1 MAKFDLR
8 NKYNSTKNNET
19 HLTEIKIEENFLVDY
34 KSLELNN
41 EDEQVLMSYEKEACN
56 YFQQATKNIY
66 ELSRVLYNANKLLSN
81 YKSGTFT
88 LWFEGLGLKRSFVY
102 DCISRYEVL
111 LSYKNVDEA
120 EVTDITVDEDDKE
133 EIMSLPI
140 RVINDI
146 KRLELKSDEIK
157 EVTNSFDYKK
167 TLAEFRERYKQQKK
181 QKECIRD
188 LKFLQKKIDTIMK
201 RKEKICE
208 KIEELEAEFNNLEA
222 EQLQLEQEIENLK

>member
-56 YFQQATKNIY
+56 YFQQATRNIY

-88 LWFEGLGLKRSFVY
+88 LWFEGLGLKKTFVY

-111 LSYKNVDEA
+111 LSYKNVE
-120 EVTDITVDEDDKE
+120 EVEVIEIEEEEKE
-133 EIMSLPI
+133 EIMSLPMK
-140 RVINDI
+140 VIKGI
-146 KRLELKSDEIK
+146 KRLDLKSEEIK
-157 EVTNSFDYKK
+157 EVTNSFDYNK
-167 TLAEFRERYKQQKK
+167 TLAEFKERIKNNKKTKQDV
-181 QKECIRD
+181 RD
-188 LKFLQKKIDTIMK
+188 LKFLQKRIDIIVK
-201 RKEKICE
+201 RKDRIFE